1 VAAAL
6 PPGAKHCAIHDIQYG
21 KLEQCSRCRAERS
34 AIVKTGSP
42 KADTKELRLREAE
55 YREADKFL
63 RRIARETLDEGT
75 AQERVIAIKM
85 FDAAARWA
93 RLALEIHTSILEVEH
108 DQWLRD
114 ENMRMRGGGGN

>member
-6 PPGAKHCAIHDIQYG
+6 PPGVNHCAVHDIRYG
-21 KLEQCSRCRAERS
+21 KLEQCRACRAERS
-34 AIVKTGSP
+34 ATVKASSP
-42 KADTKELRLREAE
+42 KADTKELRLRESE

-63 RRIARETLDEGT
+63 RRIAREILDEGT
-75 AQERVIAIKM
+75 AQERGLAIKM
-85 FDAAARWA
+85 FDAAAKWA
-93 RLALEIHTSILEVEH
+93 RIALEINTSMLEIEH